1 MPTVVAVHSFLLVLR
16 INKSFALVCWRSSLT
31 CMSHDTDW
39 PQSITIHQADPS
51 WSQWKQFLYQIEPAF
66 SSRSQQL
73 HTDLFLVKCWLCFFV
88 AQAPRNQ
95 SWSNSGDDLVSQKQ
109 NGQFQNQNAFC
120 MKYYCAVCI
129 CGQICW
135 RLRKHL
141 APVESGRVCLQYF
154 WKLQPCKQLHGY
166 GAATS
171 ESKCMA
177 CIATQC

>member
-73 HTDLFLVKCWLCFFV
+73 HTDLFLVKCWLFSSLRKLLATNRDQTLEMILSHKNKTVNSKTRMRSAWSTIALCASVGRFV
-88 AQAPRNQ
+88 EDCANTWLQWSQAVFVCNIFGSSSLASNYMGMGQQHQNQ
-95 SWSNSGDDLVSQKQ
+95 SAW
-109 NGQFQNQNAFC
+109 
-120 MKYYCAVCI
+120 
-129 CGQICW
+129 
-135 RLRKHL
+135 L
-141 APVESGRVCLQYF
+141 A
-154 WKLQPCKQLHGY
+154 
-166 GAATS
+166 
-171 ESKCMA
+171 
-177 CIATQC
+177 